1 MTEQTDWM
9 IAVEYKT
16 KTVRRIDEAVNAENG
31 ATDWL

>member
-1 MTEQTDWM
+1 M

-31 ATDWL
+31 ATD